1 MIKFTNKDKNYYV
14 KRSLEEYDEERG
26 LINIETSNKPF
37 TILYKFIMI
46 YHYLYSSYWLYIT
59 NWYYILQIKTNI
71 VDCNDETLY
80 LCGILVFPFILLF
93 TAVNEFISD
102 IKNQNN
108 H

>member
-1 MIKFTNKDKNYYV
+1 MSRD
-14 KRSLEEYDEERG
+14 SLEEYDEERG
-26 LINIETSNKPF
+26 LINIETSKRPF

-46 YHYLYSSYWLYIT
+46 SLSVFFLLALYYKLVLYIT
-59 NWYYILQIKTNI
+59 NKDQII
-71 VDCNDETLY
+71 DCNDETLY
-80 LCGILVFPFILLF
+80 LCGILVFPFIILF

>member
-1 MIKFTNKDKNYYV
+1 MSRD
-14 KRSLEEYDEERG
+14 SLEEYDEEQG
-26 LINIETSNKPF
+26 LIIIETSKRPF

-46 YHYLYSSYWLYIT
+46 SLSVFFLLALYYKLVLYIT
-59 NWYYILQIKTNI
+59 NKDKI

-80 LCGILVFPFILLF
+80 LCGILVLPFILLF

>member
-1 MIKFTNKDKNYYV
+1 MSRD
-14 KRSLEEYDEERG
+14 SLEEYDEERG

-46 YHYLYSSYWLYIT
+46 SLSVFFLLALYYKLVLYIT
-59 NWYYILQIKTNI
+59 NKDNI
-71 VDCNDETLY
+71 VDCNDDPLY

>member
-1 MIKFTNKDKNYYV
+1 MSRD
-14 KRSLEEYDEERG
+14 SLEEYDEERG
-26 LINIETSNKPF
+26 LINIETSKRPF

-46 YHYLYSSYWLYIT
+46 ILSVFFLLALYYKLVLYIT
-59 NWYYILQIKTNI
+59 NKDKI

>member
-1 MIKFTNKDKNYYV
+1 MSRD
-14 KRSLEEYDEERG
+14 SLEEYDEERG
-26 LINIETSNKPF
+26 LINIETSKRPF

-46 YHYLYSSYWLYIT
+46 SLSVFFLLALYYKLVLYIT
-59 NWYYILQIKTNI
+59 NKDQI

-80 LCGILVFPFILLF
+80 LCGILVFPFIILF
-93 TAVNEFISD
+93 SAVNEFISD

>member
-1 MIKFTNKDKNYYV
+1 MSRD
-14 KRSLEEYDEERG
+14 SLEEYDEEQG
-26 LINIETSNKPF
+26 LINIETSKRPF

-46 YHYLYSSYWLYIT
+46 SLSVFFLLALYYKLVLYIT
-59 NWYYILQIKTNI
+59 NKDQI

-80 LCGILVFPFILLF
+80 LYGILVFPFILLF
-93 TAVNEFISD
+93 SAVNEFISD

>member
-1 MIKFTNKDKNYYV
+1 MSRD
-14 KRSLEEYDEERG
+14 SLEEYDEELG
-26 LINIETSNKPF
+26 LINIETPKRPF
-37 TILYKFIMI
+37 IILYKFIMI
-46 YHYLYSSYWLYIT
+46 SLSVFFLLALYYKLVLYIT
-59 NWYYILQIKTNI
+59 NKDQI

-80 LCGILVFPFILLF
+80 LCGILVFPFIILF

>member
-1 MIKFTNKDKNYYV
+1 MSRD
-14 KRSLEEYDEERG
+14 SLEEYDEEQG
-26 LINIETSNKPF
+26 LINIETDNKPF

-46 YHYLYSSYWLYIT
+46 SLSVLFLLALYYKLVLYIT
-59 NWYYILQIKTNI
+59 NKDQI
-71 VDCNDETLY
+71 VVCNDESIY
-80 LCGILVFPFILLF
+80 LCGILVFPFIILF

>member
-1 MIKFTNKDKNYYV
+1 MSRD
-14 KRSLEEYDEERG
+14 SLEEYDEERG

-46 YHYLYSSYWLYIT
+46 SLSVFFLLALYYKLVLYIT
-59 NWYYILQIKTNI
+59 NKDQI
-71 VDCNDETLY
+71 VDCNDESLY

>member
-1 MIKFTNKDKNYYV
+1 MSRD
-14 KRSLEEYDEERG
+14 SLEEYDEEQG
-26 LINIETSNKPF
+26 LINLETPKRPF
-37 TILYKFIMI
+37 TIIYKFIMI
-46 YHYLYSSYWLYIT
+46 SLSVFFFLALYYKMVLYIT
-59 NWYYILQIKTNI
+59 NKDKI

-93 TAVNEFISD
+93 TAINEFIRD

>member
-1 MIKFTNKDKNYYV
+1 MSRD
-14 KRSLEEYDEERG
+14 SLEEYDEEQG
-26 LINIETSNKPF
+26 LINLETPNKPF

-46 YHYLYSSYWLYIT
+46 SLSVFFLLALYYKLVLYIT
-59 NWYYILQIKTNI
+59 NKDKI

-80 LCGILVFPFILLF
+80 LCGILVCPFIILF
-93 TAVNEFISD
+93 LAVNEFISD